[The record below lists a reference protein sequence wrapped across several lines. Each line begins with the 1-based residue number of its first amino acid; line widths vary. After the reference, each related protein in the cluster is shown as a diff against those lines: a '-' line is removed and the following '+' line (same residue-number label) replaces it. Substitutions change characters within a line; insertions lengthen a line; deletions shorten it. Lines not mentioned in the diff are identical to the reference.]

1 MLGVSMPCWFLF
13 VNQVL
18 TLETGDKA
26 NHVVTVHLSQMLYIW
41 PLFAFFSAPLIV
53 SWVLQAVSSFL
64 SSEKPPIS
72 NKQSKKSNPSPHAS
86 FITLAGYASL
96 APLALAIVRLNTIIH
111 PFTLADNRHYMF
123 YIFRYSILRSPWVRF
138 ALVPVYIACG
148 IICWKTLAG
157 FGLEN
162 QVVDNQAPEPK
173 AATEGKNGK
182 PVAKTSRS
190 GSKNKEKGEENKKPG
205 AIHDHLS
212 SPTSTSSLAP
222 SLSTALLWI
231 LATILSLFTAPLVE
245 PRYFILPWVFWRL
258 LLPAWPL
265 PQAAPGFLR
274 RLGQQYDLRL
284 WLESIWFVMI
294 NVATMYIFITRP
306 FYWYSPDG
314 TLADE
319 GRVQRFM
326 W

>member
-1 MLGVSMPCWFLF
+1 
-13 VNQVL
+13 
-18 TLETGDKA
+18 
-26 NHVVTVHLSQMLYIW
+26 MLYIW
-41 PLFAFFSAPLIV
+41 PLFAFFSAPLVVAWMLQTV
-53 SWVLQAVSSFL
+53 SNFLSGDQLHTSKQPKHSNPNPCVSFL
-64 SSEKPPIS
+64 
-72 NKQSKKSNPSPHAS
+72 N
-86 FITLAGYASL
+86 LAGYASL
-96 APLALAIVRLNTIIH
+96 APLALAVVRLNTIIH

-123 YIFRYSILRSPWVRF
+123 YVFRYSILRSPWVKF
-138 ALVPVYIACG
+138 ALVPIYIFAG
-148 IICWKTLAG
+148 IACWKTLAG
-157 FGLEN
+157 YGIKN
-162 QVVDNQAPEPK
+162 QVIEDEAQEKQN
-173 AATEGKNGK
+173 ATEFKNSNSASKMSKRKGEGKQKETEATKSGK
-182 PVAKTSRS
+182 PSAL
-190 GSKNKEKGEENKKPG
+190 
-205 AIHDHLS
+205 HDHLS

-231 LATILSLFTAPLVE
+231 LATTLSLFTAPLVE

-265 PQAAPGFLR
+265 PQVAPGFLK

-284 WLESIWFVMI
+284 WLESIWFVLI